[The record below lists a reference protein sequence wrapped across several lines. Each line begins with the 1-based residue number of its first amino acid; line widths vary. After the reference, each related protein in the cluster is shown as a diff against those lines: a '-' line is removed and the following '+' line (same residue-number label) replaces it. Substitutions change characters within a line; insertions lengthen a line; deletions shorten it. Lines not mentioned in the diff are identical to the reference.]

1 MVFLFVWWYVYINE
15 KIKAH
20 LILRLIVSYFLMIAL
35 SVLIV
40 KWEGWEMSKCAHL
53 HIYTQII
60 YVIFSNLPEVT

>member
-1 MVFLFVWWYVYINE
+1 MVFLFVWWYVYITK

-20 LILRLIVSYFLMIAL
+20 LILRLIVSYFLMNERGEKCR
-35 SVLIV
+35 SV
-40 KWEGWEMSKCAHL
+40 